1 MTAVPIYGDD
11 GLVESALAVVR
22 DITAR
27 KAAEQQLGQ
36 RALQQECVAR
46 LGEVALRERD
56 LPTLLDLVV
65 AAVARTL
72 DLEFCEVLT
81 LRGND
86 ETLNFAASFGF
97 PEGDRRDRE
106 VRPATLLLGLC
117 LRCAGTGRGGGPQHR
132 DPV

>member
-1 MTAVPIYGDD
+1 
-11 GLVESALAVVR
+11 VVR
-22 DITAR
+22 DITER

-36 RALQQECVAR
+36 RARQQECVAR

-56 LPTLLDLVV
+56 LPTLLELVV

-72 DLEFCEVLT
+72 DLEFCEVLA
-81 LRGND
+81 LRRGD

-106 VRPATLLLGLC
+106 VPNRPSSYSGYVFA
-117 LRCAGTGRGGGPQHR
+117 AQE
-132 DPV
+132 PVVVEDLNTETRF